1 MTLAEA
7 ETISLAL
14 PDVVASRGSSDF
26 CRRSQLGNWSLV
38 DIWKAFALM
47 IAKNRQV
54 VASDAN
60 ARRLCNEYAEKAG
73 ALLMS
78 LRMIVIPDAE
88 ADRLGLLK
96 RGSKEY
102 EEARRKLIIHLLEDK
117 SPEWQRFLKLQAL
130 ESFNNHCWTLD
141 SDDATYWQKVYAY
154 LELPYKEAVSVRA
167 GDVAAAKG

>member
-1 MTLAEA
+1 M
-7 ETISLAL
+7 
-14 PDVVASRGSSDF
+14 
-26 CRRSQLGNWSLV
+26 V

-47 IAKNRQV
+47 IAKNRQI
-54 VASDAN
+54 VATDAN

-88 ADRLGLLK
+88 ADRLSLLK
-96 RGSKEY
+96 RDSKDY

-117 SPEWQRFLKLQAL
+117 SPEWQRFLKLQTL

-141 SDDATYWQKVYAY
+141 SDDPAYWQKVYAY
-154 LELPYKEAVSVRA
+154 LELPYKDDVSIRA
-167 GDVAAAKG
+167 GDAAAAKG